1 MKGSKLAR
9 HIFLSIFAAMWF
21 APVYLMFI
29 NALADTDDYLENFDW
44 SYKGFEPAANFKSAC
59 EAADLTPGLISN
71 AIYGISKSITFV
83 TFHFLF
89 IPYWPWV
96 ATTVEDCI

>member
-44 SYKGFEPAANFKSAC
+44 SYKGFEPAANFKSAW

-71 AIYGISKSITFV
+71 AIYGILGAGFS
-83 TFHFLF
+83 
-89 IPYWPWV
+89 V
-96 ATTVEDCI
+96 ALAALAEI